1 MIVLLLKSSYGLE
14 KSKVSQLW
22 DVENLNINKW
32 IKMDKNQNK
41 SQIQQ
46 GKHQVLML
54 PVFYVWSTELWNPCR
69 PILPG
74 WLPWEHRESL
84 LGCLYSILVAVLCSY
99 TTFPVYL
106 LCCDLHCNLEFSLK
120 ILVNNLSFRV
130 SRPELW
136 PYYTLL
142 DLVCLEIMGE
152 KLNYALFFPA

>member
-1 MIVLLLKSSYGLE
+1 M
-14 KSKVSQLW
+14 
-22 DVENLNINKW
+22 N
-32 IKMDKNQNK
+32 KNQNK

-69 PILPG
+69 PILSG

-136 PYYTLL
+136 PHYTLL
-142 DLVCLEIMGE
+142 DLVCLEIMGK
-152 KLNYALFFPA
+152 KLNYAYFFLHKIDHGMLLSSFIVHLRDCLFSSVCYECFIIND